1 MRTFFATT
9 LLLLCVLFVNAQ
21 SSPQFPELRI
31 VNAYKKG
38 VGIKKTK
45 QLKKFAEAVDSGNM
59 EESIDDLLSKD
70 IHERK

>member
-45 QLKKFAEAVDSGNM
+45 QLKSSPKPLIPAIWRN
-59 EESIDDLLSKD
+59 L
-70 IHERK
+70 